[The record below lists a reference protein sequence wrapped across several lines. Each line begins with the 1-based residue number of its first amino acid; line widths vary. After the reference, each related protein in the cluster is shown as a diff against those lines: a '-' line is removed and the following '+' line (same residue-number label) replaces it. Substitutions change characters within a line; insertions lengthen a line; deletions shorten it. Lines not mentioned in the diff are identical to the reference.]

1 MKQTIKKAQ
10 NENSKKEIIMHYY
23 YIIIYIFF
31 IHLFIQGDDILY
43 TISSENKTQNDELRS
58 CTKIIVQNHLIL

>member
-1 MKQTIKKAQ
+1 
-10 NENSKKEIIMHYY
+10 MHYY